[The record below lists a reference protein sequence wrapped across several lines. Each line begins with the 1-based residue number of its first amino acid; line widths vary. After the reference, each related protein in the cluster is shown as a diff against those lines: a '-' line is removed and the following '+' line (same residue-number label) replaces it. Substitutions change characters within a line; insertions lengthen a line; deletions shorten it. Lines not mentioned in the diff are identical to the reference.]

1 MNKKI
6 PTTKECE
13 EWKKDKMTNPI
24 TKYKIRTKNGDVYKF
39 FEKHCVSVET
49 PPKEND
55 NNPSIIKIKP
65 LKDKEITKEICYLW
79 LNNKLKNPFTN
90 HLINEKSKI
99 YKGLEKACIELNI
112 IDKKT
117 KKELILPKEEIKIDI
132 KKEKETKNP
141 KHKLTREPTKKECEE
156 WKKNKLK
163 NPMTKTKGKII
174 ENGFIYNELKKACID
189 IKTPPKIEKEVINK
203 PIKPIIEEEEISE
216 EKPIMIKT
224 YKKEDKKE
232 ELLKDN
238 YYPDLDDINFN
249 EKLMS
254 LKEIRV
260 HKIDKYNDINS
271 IDDFNKKADELCDFK
286 NGFEKSSFQY
296 LMSHYLSTRTPYRS
310 LLLYYSVGVGKTCTA
325 ITIAESLLV
334 SHNSFDEPM
343 IWVILPSAIEAG
355 FKRQIFDTLKIAD
368 YSLIGQQCTG
378 DTYAKLAQ
386 LSLDLDYKT
395 SEKRIKK
402 LIKSRYQFFTY
413 EGYANM
419 IENNY
424 KNKNNIVK
432 DKVIIVDEAHNI
444 RNGTSDD
451 EINKRV
457 YSALIYTC
465 KEGINNRLVLLTAT
479 PMYNEP
485 TDIYDLIYLLLL
497 NDKRDHLFIDTK
509 IFNSNN
515 EINEEAK
522 KFIIKMSSNY
532 ISYLRG
538 NNPFNFAFKLSPKLS
553 GIPILEKEMTYLENG
568 NKLDEVDKNWVSKI
582 SDGIITAELGE
593 KQKKYLKDKKEIE
606 IENQNNF
613 SALQPMNI
621 VYDTKIGNEGF
632 NSFFIKI
639 GEKEQME
646 LKYSNVYKDALSP
659 DNSHIGLYSGKFL
672 KLANIIK
679 NSKGII
685 IIYSKF
691 IRSGVIPIAI
701 MLEHMGFTRE
711 GTTNLLKNP
720 NITHSTTYKDVPYP
734 KYAILSSSDPEIMG
748 NTTIDSLMNVINN
761 PGNING
767 SMVKVVLMTPVAGE
781 GLNFANIR
789 EIHILDAWYHFN
801 RIDQIIGRGIRNCSH
816 KRLPIEER
824 NVSVFMYASIDGYE
838 RETPDIHAYRISS
851 RKLYQSSV
859 VDELIRNSAI
869 DCSLFKNINYF
880 DRDIFKLDE
889 IDINTSQGKKIKYKL
904 GDDKKL
910 EPKCL
915 IGNLDDIKENSNGFR
930 EETYKHLGINLRNK
944 IKYYVLE
951 LIHKNK
957 RFLSYNEIKNRFINV
972 DNKILMYAINNSIY
986 PNIIIDNIS
995 LIPHQD
1001 GIHIIDIIEDNPLKI
1016 TLEKEEEEEEEK
1028 DNNIIINEDFY
1039 KEIEKNK
1046 DDDYNK
1052 AIIAIYSSLDEKT
1065 FKLLIEKIF
1074 QNKNLNKIDS
1084 FIENCFNRE
1093 GVFITD
1099 NEIGIVSNYK
1109 YAGFVNIFNEEFE
1122 PLIYNGLN
1130 DYKNLNI
1137 KQIELLK
1144 SKRKLIVVPE
1154 NFKNE
1159 KLPFGLMVPVYETK
1173 EKKNKI
1179 NVFKLLTAGIIY
1191 GKKTGIVCTSL
1202 QKKDHSQIFND
1213 LGIKEGKHTK
1223 ISYCI
1228 TIANELMKIGRL
1240 LLLPEYKRI

>member
-1 MNKKI
+1 MNKKK
-6 PTTKECE
+6 PTIDECE
-13 EWKKDKMTNPI
+13 EWKKNKMINPI
-24 TKYKIRTKNGDVYKF
+24 TKYKIRTKNGEVYKY
-39 FEKHCVSVET
+39 FEKNCVDVLT
-49 PPKEND
+49 PPKTNEET
-55 NNPSIIKIKP
+55 PTIIKIKP
-65 LKDKEITKEICYLW
+65 LKEKEITKDICYIW
-79 LNNKLKNPFTN
+79 LKNKLKNPFTN

-117 KKELILPKEEIKIDI
+117 KKEIIDFKDDIKIEIKKD
-132 KKEKETKNP
+132 KETKNP
-141 KHKLTREPTKKECEE
+141 KHKLSRQPTKKECEE

-174 ENGFIYNELKKACID
+174 ENGFIYNELKKACVAIE
-189 IKTPPKIEKEVINK
+189 TPPIINK
-203 PIKPIIEEEEISE
+203 EIIKKKSITPIIEEEEISDN
-216 EKPIMIKT
+216 KPLIIKT
-224 YKKEDKKE
+224 HKNEKEKE
-232 ELLKDN
+232 EILNTN
-238 YYPDLDDINFN
+238 YYPDLDDNDFN
-249 EKLMS
+249 KKLMS
-254 LKEIRV
+254 LKEIRI
-260 HKIDKYNDINS
+260 HNIDKYDDIKS

-286 NGFEKSSFQY
+286 NGFQKSSFQY
-296 LMSHYLSTRTPYRS
+296 LMSHYLSARTPYRS

-325 ITIAESLLV
+325 ITIAESLLI
-334 SHNSFDEPM
+334 SHNNFDEPM
-343 IWVILPSAIEAG
+343 VWVILPSAIEAG

-368 YSLIGQQCTG
+368 FSLIGQQCTG

-386 LSLDLDYKT
+386 LSIDLDYKT

-424 KNKNNIVK
+424 KNKNKIVK

-444 RNGTSDD
+444 RNGNNDD
-451 EINKRV
+451 DINKRV

-465 KEGINNRLVLLTAT
+465 KMGINNRLVLLTAT

-485 TDIYDLIYLLLL
+485 TDIYDLFYLLLL
-497 NDKRDHLFIDTK
+497 NDKREDLFIDEK
-509 IFNSNN
+509 IFNSSN
-515 EINEEAK
+515 ELNENAK

-553 GIPILEKEMTYLENG
+553 GIDILEKEMPYLENG
-568 NKLDEVDKNWVSKI
+568 NKIDEIDKNWLLKI
-582 SDGIITAELGE
+582 NDGIIIAELGE
-593 KQKKYLKDKKEIE
+593 KQKKYLKGKKEIE
-606 IENQNNF
+606 MENQNNF

-621 VYDTKIGNEGF
+621 VYDNKIGNEGF
-632 NSFFIKI
+632 NSFFIKV

-646 LKYSNVYKDALSP
+646 LKYSSVYKDALSP
-659 DNSHIGLYSGKFL
+659 DKIGLYSGKFL

-679 NSKGII
+679 NSQGII

-701 MLEHMGFTRE
+701 MLEHMGFNRE
-711 GTTNLLKNP
+711 GTSNLLVKP
-720 NITHSTTYKDVPYP
+720 NITHSTTYKNVPYP
-734 KYAILSSSDPEIMG
+734 KYAILSSNDPEIMG
-748 NTTIDSLMNVINN
+748 NTTIDNLMNIINN

-824 NVSVFMYASIDGYE
+824 NVSVFMYASIDGFE
-838 RETPDIHAYRISS
+838 KETPDIHAYRISS

-880 DRDIFKLDE
+880 GREMFKMDE
-889 IDINTSQGKKIKYKL
+889 IEINTSQGKRIKYKL
-904 GDDKKL
+904 GDDNKL

-915 IGNLDDIKENSNGFR
+915 IGNIDDIKENISGFR
-930 EETYKHLGINLRNK
+930 EETYKHLGLSLVNK
-944 IKYYVLE
+944 LKYYILDI
-951 LIHKNK
+951 IHKNR
-957 RFLSYNEIKNRFINV
+957 RFITYDEIRKRFINV

-1001 GIHIIDIIEDNPLKI
+1001 GIHIIDIITDNPLKI
-1016 TLEKEEEEEEEK
+1016 TLDKEDEDDK
-1028 DNNIIINEDFY
+1028 DNEIIINEEFY
-1039 KEIEKNK
+1039 KEVEKNK
-1046 DDDYNK
+1046 DDNYNR

-1074 QNKNLNKIDS
+1074 QDKNLNKIDN
-1084 FIENCFNRE
+1084 FIENCFKRE
-1093 GVFITD
+1093 GVFIMD
-1099 NEIGIVSNYK
+1099 NEIGIVSNNK

-1122 PLIYNGLN
+1122 PLIYNGIN
-1130 DYKNLNI
+1130 NYKNLNI

-1144 SKRKLIVVPE
+1144 SKRKLIVVPD

-1159 KLPFGLMVPVYETK
+1159 KLPFGLFVPVYESK
-1173 EKKNKI
+1173 DKKNKI
-1179 NVFKLLTAGIIY
+1179 NVFKLLTPGIIY

-1213 LGIKEGKHTK
+1213 LGIIEGKHTK

-1240 LLLPEYKRI
+1240 LLLPEYKII